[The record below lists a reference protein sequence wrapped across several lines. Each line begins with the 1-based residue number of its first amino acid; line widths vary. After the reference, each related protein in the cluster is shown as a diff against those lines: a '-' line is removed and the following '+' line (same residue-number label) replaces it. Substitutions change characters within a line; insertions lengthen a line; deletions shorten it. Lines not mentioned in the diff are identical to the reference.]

1 MLVGGG
7 ANLLV
12 HMISYIGNQQHSNW
26 KATEMKNA
34 LLAVALASV
43 FAAPAFAQDT
53 VQQPSLGTALAVE
66 LAQAAVA
73 ACSAEGY
80 NVAAAVTDR
89 SGVLLT
95 LVRAENAGAHTANA
109 STAKAFTSASSRTP
123 TSIMAENVAKN
134 AGAAGLADIP
144 GFLVL
149 AGGVPVKSGT
159 ATIGSIGV
167 AGAPGGNLDE
177 ACANKA
183 IEKYASRL
191 K

>member
-1 MLVGGG
+1 
-7 ANLLV
+7 
-12 HMISYIGNQQHSNW
+12 
-26 KATEMKNA
+26 MKNV
-34 LLAVALASV
+34 LLSMTFASAFV
-43 FAAPAFAQDT
+43 VPAFAQDT
-53 VQQPSLGTALAVE
+53 VQQSSLSTSLAVE
-66 LAQAAVA
+66 LAQTAVA

-89 SGVLLT
+89 SGVLLA
-95 LVRAENAGAHTANA
+95 LVRSENAGAHTANA

-123 TSIMAENVAKN
+123 TSVMAENVAKN
-134 AGAAGLADIP
+134 AGAAGLVDIP

-149 AGGVPVKSGT
+149 AGGVPVKSGS
-159 ATIGSIGV
+159 ATVGSIGV

>member
-1 MLVGGG
+1 
-7 ANLLV
+7 
-12 HMISYIGNQQHSNW
+12 
-26 KATEMKNA
+26 MKTA
-34 LLAVALASV
+34 LLSLALATS
-43 FAAPAFAQDT
+43 FTTSALAQDV
-53 VQQPSLGTALAVE
+53 VQQTSLGTPLAVE

-73 ACSAEGY
+73 ACSADGY

-89 SGVLLT
+89 SGVLLA

-123 TSIMAENVAKN
+123 TSAMAENVAKN
-134 AGAAGLADIP
+134 PGAAGLVDIP

-149 AGGVPVKSGT
+149 AGGVPVKVGN
-159 ATIGSIGV
+159 AAVGAIGV
-167 AGAPGGNLDE
+167 AGAPGSHLDE

-183 IEKYASRL
+183 IEKLSSRL